1 MAARIV
7 SNKQVSYGLYSLL
20 SRLPFPF
27 SYPGKI
33 ILVTFLG
40 IHAPLLISLSYL
52 SVYCPFNFDSTVWT
66 FGIILFAILV
76 GTAFTFYV
84 LNSLLSPIS
93 LISST
98 LREYVNGNK
107 IPNLPTHFTD
117 EVGRLMSDVQYA
129 VSHIDEFIRS
139 LEKLSMTDYLTGVY
153 NRCSGEKRLK
163 EDIARAS
170 RSGSKI
176 SLAMLDIDDFKL
188 INDKYGHDVG
198 DLCLKHIVKIIEDN
212 IRRGDWL
219 VRWGG
224 DEFVLILFNS
234 DKKSAEKIVERICLA
249 VQERP
254 IDAFQDE
261 INLMLSAG
269 ICQYNGRDNAE
280 ELFKKADSAL
290 LLAKR
295 LGKSQV
301 VHYTD
306 SASLS
311 NRDLGVVR

>member
-1 MAARIV
+1 MATRIT
-7 SNKQVSYGLYSLL
+7 SKKQVYYGIYSLL

-40 IHAPLLISLSYL
+40 IHVPLLLSLSYL
-52 SVYCPFNFDSTVWT
+52 STYCPFNFDTTVWT
-66 FGIILFAILV
+66 FGITLFAILI

-84 LNSLLSPIS
+84 LSSLLSPIS

-107 IPNLPTHFTD
+107 VPDLPTHFTD

-129 VSHIDEFIRS
+129 VRHIDGFIRS
-139 LEKLSMTDYLTGVY
+139 LEKISMTDYLTGVY
-153 NRCSGEKRLK
+153 NRCSGESRLK
-163 EDIARAS
+163 EDIARAR

-198 DLCLKHIVKIIEDN
+198 DLCLKHIVKVMEVN
-212 IRRGDWL
+212 IRKGDWL

-234 DKKSAEKIVERICLA
+234 DKRSAEITVERICLA
-249 VQERP
+249 VQEQP
-254 IDAFQDE
+254 IHTSQGE

-269 ICQYNGRDNAE
+269 ICQYNGRDDAQ

-301 VHYTD
+301 VNYTD
-306 SASLS
+306 SAPLL
-311 NRDLGVVR
+311 NQDFRAIR

>member
-1 MAARIV
+1 MAIKIV
-7 SNKQVSYGLYSLL
+7 SNKQISYGLYSLL
-20 SRLPFPF
+20 SQFPFPR
-27 SYPGKI
+27 SYSGKI

-52 SVYCPFNFDSTVWT
+52 SAYCPFNFDSTIWT
-66 FGIILFAILV
+66 FSITLFAILI
-76 GTAFTFYV
+76 GTAFTSYV

-107 IPNLPTHFTD
+107 VPDLPTHFTD

-129 VSHIDEFIRS
+129 VSHLDGFIRS
-139 LEKLSMTDYLTGVY
+139 LEELSMTDYLTGVY
-153 NRCSGEKRLK
+153 NRYSGEKRLR
-163 EDIARAS
+163 EDISRAK
-170 RSGSKI
+170 RAGNKI
-176 SLAMLDIDDFKL
+176 SLAMLDIDNFKL

-198 DLCLKHIVKIIEDN
+198 DLCLKHIVKVMEIN
-212 IRRGDWL
+212 IRKGDWL

-234 DKKSAEKIVERICLA
+234 DKESAERIVERICLA
-249 VQERP
+249 VQEYP
-254 IDAFQDE
+254 IHTSQGE

-269 ICQYNGRDNAE
+269 ICQYNGQDNAE
-280 ELFKKADSAL
+280 GLFKKADSAL

-301 VHYTD
+301 INYID
-306 SASLS
+306 STSLS
-311 NRDLGVVR
+311 NRVMD